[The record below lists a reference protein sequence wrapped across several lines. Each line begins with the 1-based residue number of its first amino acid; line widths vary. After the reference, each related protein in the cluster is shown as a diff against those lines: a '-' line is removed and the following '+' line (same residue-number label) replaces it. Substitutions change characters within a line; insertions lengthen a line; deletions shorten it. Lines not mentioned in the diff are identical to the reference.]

1 MSYRY
6 LFKIRLRRN
15 GGNIMSSIVEMK
27 LSSKNIVSPKG
38 FKAAGIHCG
47 IKHKKKDLALLY
59 SEVPASVAGVFTTN
73 KVQAAPLKV
82 TKEVVYE
89 TKKMQAV
96 IVNSGNANACTG
108 KQGVLDAYEM
118 QRLAA
123 EKLGI
128 DKNLVG
134 VSSTGVIGELL
145 NMDRIRDG
153 VEKIELGNNLENGID
168 FAQAILTT
176 DTVMK
181 NTTYST
187 IIDGKEVVISGTAK
201 GSGMIEPNMATMLA
215 FITTDANIESD
226 VLQQTLSQITDVTF
240 NCITVDGDTSTNDTV
255 LVLANGLAGNNP
267 LTPEHPDWNN
277 FYTTLKMVME
287 ELAKAI
293 ARDGEGATKLIEVEV
308 EGAISDEEARKIAKT
323 VVGSPL
329 VKTAVF
335 GCDANWGRI
344 IAAVG
349 YSGATVDPDKITI
362 KIGGKTMVEMGEPVP
377 FSEEELIKILKANE
391 VKIYVSLEQG
401 EGHGFAWGC
410 DLTYDYVQ
418 INASY
423 RS

>member
-1 MSYRY
+1 MSP
-6 LFKIRLRRN
+6 
-15 GGNIMSSIVEMK
+15 IVEMK

-47 IKHKKKDLALLY
+47 IKHKKKDLAILF

-73 KVQAAPLKV
+73 KVQAAPVKV

-89 TKKMQAV
+89 SKKMQAL

-108 KQGVLDAYEM
+108 KQGLLDAYEM
-118 QRLAA
+118 QKLVA
-123 EKLGI
+123 EKFGI
-128 DKNLVG
+128 DQKLVG
-134 VSSTGVIGELL
+134 VSSTGVIGEIL
-145 NMDRIRDG
+145 NMDLIREG
-153 VEKIELGNNLENGID
+153 VQKIEVGNTLENGID

-226 VLQQTLSQITDVTF
+226 VLQKALSEITDLTF
-240 NCITVDGDTSTNDTV
+240 NCITVDGDTSTNDSV
-255 LVLANGLAGNNP
+255 IVLANGLAGNNP

-277 FYTTLKMVME
+277 FYSTLKIVAE
-287 ELAKAI
+287 ELSKSI

-308 EGAISDEEARKIAKT
+308 EGAVSDEEARKIAKT

-344 IAAVG
+344 ICAVG
-349 YSGATVDPDKITI
+349 YSGATVDPEKITI
-362 KIGGKTMVEMGEPVP
+362 KIGNSTMVENGEPVP

-391 VKIYVSLEQG
+391 VKIYVSLGQG
-401 EGHGFAWGC
+401 SGHGFAWGC

>member
-1 MSYRY
+1 MTST
-6 LFKIRLRRN
+6 I
-15 GGNIMSSIVEMK
+15 EMKK

-38 FKAAGIHCG
+38 FTAAGVHCG
-47 IKHKKKDLALLY
+47 LKHKKKDLAILV

-73 KVQAAPLKV
+73 AVQAAPLKV

-108 KQGVLDAYEM
+108 KQGLLDAYEM
-118 QRLAA
+118 QLLAA
-123 EKLGI
+123 QKLGI
-128 DKNLVG
+128 ASSLVG
-134 VSSTGVIGELL
+134 VASTGVIGEIMKMEPVKKGVELL
-145 NMDRIRDG
+145 NPDS
-153 VEKIELGNNLENGID
+153 KLESGID
-168 FAQAILTT
+168 FSQAILTT

-181 NTTYST
+181 NTTYAT
-187 IIDGKEVVISGTAK
+187 IIDGKEVIVSGTAK
-201 GSGMIEPNMATMLA
+201 GSGMIEPNMATMLG
-215 FITTDANIESD
+215 FITTDANIESEE
-226 VLQQTLSQITDVTF
+226 LQKALSSVTDCTF
-240 NCITVDGDTSTNDTV
+240 NSITVDGDTSTNDTV
-255 LVLANGLAGNNP
+255 IVMANGLAGNDP
-267 LTPEHPDWNN
+267 LSPAHPDWEN
-277 FYTTLKMVME
+277 FYTALRLVSE
-287 ELAKAI
+287 DLAKSI

-308 EGAISDEEARKIAKT
+308 DGAVSDQEARKIAKT

-349 YSGATVDPDKITI
+349 YSGAVIDPDKITI
-362 KIGGKTMVEMGEPVP
+362 KIGGATMVENGEPIQ
-377 FSEEELIKILKANE
+377 FSEEALIEILKQHE
-391 VKIYVSLEQG
+391 VKIFVSLEVG
-401 EGHGFAWGC
+401 KGHGFAWGC

>member
-1 MSYRY
+1 M
-6 LFKIRLRRN
+6 N
-15 GGNIMSSIVEMK
+15 SIVEMK

-38 FKAAGIHCG
+38 FKAAGVHCG

-82 TKEVVYE
+82 TKEVVYN
-89 TKKMQAV
+89 TKKMQAI

-108 KQGVLDAYEM
+108 KQGLLDAYEM
-118 QRLAA
+118 QSLAA

-134 VSSTGVIGELL
+134 VSSTGVIGEMLK
-145 NMDRIRDG
+145 MDCIRTG
-153 VEKIELGNNLENGID
+153 VEKIELGNTLENGID

-187 IIDGKEVVISGTAK
+187 VVDGKEVVISGTAK

-226 VLQQTLSQITDVTF
+226 VLQQALSQITDLTF

-277 FYTTLKMVME
+277 FYTTLKIVAQ
-287 ELAKAI
+287 ELAKSI

-362 KIGGKTMVEMGEPVP
+362 KIGNNKMVENGEPVP

-391 VKIYVSLEQG
+391 VKIDVSLGQG
-401 EGHGFAWGC
+401 SGHGFAWGC